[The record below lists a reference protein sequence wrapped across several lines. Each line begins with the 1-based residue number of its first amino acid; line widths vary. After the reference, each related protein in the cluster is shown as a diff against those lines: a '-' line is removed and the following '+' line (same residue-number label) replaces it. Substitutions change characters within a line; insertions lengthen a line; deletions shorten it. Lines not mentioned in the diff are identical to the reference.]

1 MKIGK
6 TELNKPVAKNEDGE
20 FSTLK
25 ELLEGKITIKDEMDP
40 KDYRDLSIARYEM
53 MDSSKA
59 IVIGG
64 VSYTKNQIIEEV
76 KRKTEVGDRFVEMQV
91 RFIRMLIDKKE
102 EIEIA

>member
-20 FSTLK
+20 FLTLK
-25 ELLEGKITIKDEMDP
+25 ELLEGKIIIKDEMDP
-40 KDYRDLSIARYEM
+40 EDYRDLSIARYEM

-64 VSYTKNQIIEEV
+64 VSYTKDQIIEKV
-76 KRKTEVGDRFVEMQV
+76 KKKTEVGDRFVEMQA

>member
-1 MKIGK
+1 
-6 TELNKPVAKNEDGE
+6 
-20 FSTLK
+20 
-25 ELLEGKITIKDEMDP
+25 
-40 KDYRDLSIARYEM
+40 

-64 VSYTKNQIIEEV
+64 VSYTKDQIIEKV
-76 KRKTEVGDRFVEMQV
+76 KKKTEVGDRFVEMQA